1 MKKSLFFALLLWG
14 LSVASAQTVRFK
26 TNLGDIDVELLP
38 ASAPETVKNFL
49 AYMNE
54 GAYNNSVVH
63 RSVANFIW
71 QGGGYRLDGT
81 TFREITAKAP
91 VVNEFKESNIR
102 GTIAMAKL
110 DGNPNSA
117 TNQWFF
123 NLSNSNAA
131 NLDRQ
136 NGGFTVFGRVKD
148 AASLAIMDRIAAVPV
163 PSSAT
168 HPFGSPF
175 NEMPLQNYTSG
186 TPNTNNYII
195 VQSVATAVEAIPPSI
210 SDNGVITAS
219 AFGAYRSAAPG
230 SYLEIYGSNFADVT
244 RSWEGADFTAAG
256 RAPTSLEGVSVTV
269 GGQRAFVNFVSPN
282 QVNVQVPSTVAL
294 NTTLPLVLTARGQVS
309 QSIPLQIRTRQ
320 GGLLAPAAYRVGER
334 QFVYAV
340 RSNGEAISP
349 TNGVSPGE
357 TIILYGSGFGAV
369 SPFSFDFAGQIVPAA
384 YELPSNARVEF
395 RIGGQLMTPR
405 YQGLIPGLVGVY
417 QFNMDV
423 PMGLAAGDQRL
434 EATQAGTAIE
444 QTLWI
449 RVR

>member
-1 MKKSLFFALLLWG
+1 MKKLLFPALFLLG
-14 LSVASAQTVRFK
+14 LSLSQAQTVRFK

-49 AYMNE
+49 AYMND
-54 GAYNNSVVH
+54 GSFNNSVVH
-63 RSVANFIW
+63 RSVAGFIW
-71 QGGGYRLDGT
+71 QGGGYKLDGT
-81 TFREITAKAP
+81 TFKEITAKAP
-91 VVNEFKESNIR
+91 VVNEFKESNVR

-148 AASLAIMDRIAAVPV
+148 AASLAIVDKIAAVNV

-168 HPFGSPF
+168 HPFNSPF

-186 TPNTNNYII
+186 TPNSSHYII
-195 VQSVATAVEAIPPSI
+195 VQSIGIAVEAIPPSI

-219 AFGAYRSAAPG
+219 GFGAYKSAAPG
-230 SYLEIYGSNFADVT
+230 SYLEIYGNNFSDVT
-244 RSWEGADFTAAG
+244 RSWEGSDFTAAG

-309 QSIPLQIRTRQ
+309 QTIPIQIKTRQ
-320 GGLLAPAAYRVGER
+320 GGFLAPANYKIGDR
-334 QFVYAV
+334 QYVYAA
-340 RSNGEAISP
+340 RADGSP
-349 TNGVSPGE
+349 TSPTDGVSGGE

-384 YELPSNARVEF
+384 YSLGSAATF
-395 RIGGQLMTPR
+395 TIGGQQATPR

-417 QFNMDV
+417 QFNIDV
-423 PMGLAAGDQRL
+423 PMGLAAGPQRF
-434 EATQAGTAIE
+434 EVTQAGVAIE
-444 QTLWI
+444 QSLWI
-449 RVR
+449 AVK

>member
-1 MKKSLFFALLLWG
+1 MKNLCLPLLLLG
-14 LSVASAQTVRFK
+14 AMLLPAQTVRFK
-26 TNLGDIDVELLP
+26 TNLGDIDVELLS

-49 AYMNE
+49 AYMND
-54 GAYNNSVVH
+54 GSYNNSVVH
-63 RSVANFIW
+63 RSVKDFIW
-71 QGGGYRLDGT
+71 QGGGYQIDGS
-81 TFREITAKAP
+81 TFKEITAKPA
-91 VVNEFKESNIR
+91 VVNEFKESNLR

-123 NLSNSNAA
+123 NLSNSNAT

-148 AASLAIMDRIAAVPV
+148 AASLAIMDKIAAVPV
-163 PSSAT
+163 PSSST

-195 VQSVATAVEAIPPSI
+195 IQTVSTAVEAIPPSV

-219 AFGAYRSAAPG
+219 SFGAYRAAAPG
-230 SYLEIYGSNFADVT
+230 SYLEIYGENFADVT
-244 RSWEGADFTAAG
+244 RGWEGSDFTAAG

-309 QSIPLQIRTRQ
+309 QTIPIQIKARQ
-320 GGLLAPAAYRVGER
+320 GGLLAPASYKVGDR
-334 QFVYAV
+334 QFVYAA
-340 RSNGEAISP
+340 RADGSP
-349 TNGVSPGE
+349 TTPTDGVSGGE

-384 YELPSNARVEF
+384 YTLGSPATF
-395 RIGGQLMTPR
+395 RIGGQLATPR

-417 QFNMDV
+417 QFNIDV
-423 PMGLAAGDQRL
+423 PMGLDAGPQRL
-434 EATQAGTAIE
+434 EVTQAGAPIE

-449 RVR
+449 AVK

>member
-1 MKKSLFFALLLWG
+1 MKNLCLPLLFLGAMLLP
-14 LSVASAQTVRFK
+14 AQTVRFK
-26 TNLGDIDVELLP
+26 TNLGDIDVELLSS
-38 ASAPETVKNFL
+38 SAPETVKNFL
-49 AYMNE
+49 AYMND
-54 GAYNNSVVH
+54 GSYNNSVVH
-63 RSVANFIW
+63 RSVSNFIW
-71 QGGGYRLDGT
+71 QGGGYKIDGT
-81 TFREITAKAP
+81 SFREITAKPA
-91 VVNEFKESNIR
+91 VVNEFKESNLR

-148 AASLAIMDRIAAVPV
+148 AASLAIMDKIAAVPV

-186 TPNTNNYII
+186 NPTTNNYII
-195 VQSVATAVEAIPPSI
+195 IQTVSTAVEAIPPSV

-219 AFGAYRSAAPG
+219 SFGAYKAAAPG
-230 SYLEIYGSNFADVT
+230 SYLEIYGQNFADVT
-244 RSWEGADFTAAG
+244 RGWEGSDFTAAG

-309 QSIPLQIRTRQ
+309 QTIPIQIKARQ
-320 GGLLAPAAYRVGER
+320 GGLLAPASYKVGDR
-334 QFVYAV
+334 QFVYAA
-340 RSNGEAISP
+340 RANGEATSP
-349 TNGVSPGE
+349 TNGVSGGE

-369 SPFSFDFAGQIVPAA
+369 SPFAFDFAGQIVPAA
-384 YELPSNARVEF
+384 YELPSNARVEVK
-395 RIGGQLMTPR
+395 IGGQIATSR

-417 QFNMDV
+417 QFNIDV
-423 PMGLAAGDQRL
+423 PMGLDAGPQRL
-434 EATQAGTAIE
+434 EVTQAGAPIE

-449 RVR
+449 AVK